1 LSMLAGANSLRKT
14 SAFMDE
20 RLGQLNSLLGTNW
33 RKAPSWVALAL
44 IGIDPLLLTETDPR
58 GLISG
63 DRSRDA

>member
-1 LSMLAGANSLRKT
+1 MG
-14 SAFMDE
+14 
-20 RLGQLNSLLGTNW
+20 LLG
-33 RKAPSWVALAL
+33 REQIDGALALAL